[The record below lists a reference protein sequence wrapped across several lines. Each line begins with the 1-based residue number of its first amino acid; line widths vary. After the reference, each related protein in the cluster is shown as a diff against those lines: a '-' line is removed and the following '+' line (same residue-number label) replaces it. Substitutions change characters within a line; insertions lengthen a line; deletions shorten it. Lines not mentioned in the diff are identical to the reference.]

1 MPGVSKEQIAK
12 AKEIDLLSYMQ
23 ACEPHELVR
32 SGPNEYRTAS
42 HHSLVIS
49 NGLWHW
55 INGQVGGKTA
65 LDYLLN
71 VRGLNFVE
79 AVETLCGCQST
90 VSFSFQP
97 VKKQVIPERRT
108 FTLPP
113 PHTNN
118 DRMIAYLQSRGIDRE
133 VIDACIRRGS
143 LYESTR
149 NHNCV
154 FVGRDMSGAPR
165 FASMRGT
172 FSNYKQDA
180 AGSDKRYG
188 FCFSPCG
195 TQGRMVD
202 VFESPIDALSLA
214 TLRKRNREAWDKY
227 HYLSLGGTSPLALT
241 QFLKDHGEADCIC
254 LRLDNDRAG
263 HDGIRNIREAIQSNA
278 ELGARVMTV
287 TEQPP
292 QKGKDYN
299 EYLQQVLREEL
310 SGPIRQKQADI
321 SL

>member
-1 MPGVSKEQIAK
+1 M
-12 AKEIDLLSYMQ
+12 
-23 ACEPHELVR
+23 R

-65 LDYLLN
+65 LDYLIN

-97 VKKQVIPERRT
+97 VEKRSTSKERT

-113 PHTNN
+113 PHANN
-118 DRMIAYLQSRGIDRE
+118 DRVIAYLQSRGIDRE

-143 LYESTR
+143 LYESAR

-188 FCFSPCG
+188 FCFSSCG

-214 TLRKRNREAWDKY
+214 TLRKRNAEAWDKY

-241 QFLKDHGEADCIC
+241 QFLKDHGETDSIC

-278 ELGARVMTV
+278 ELRARVMTV

-310 SGPIRQKQADI
+310 SGTIRQRQADI